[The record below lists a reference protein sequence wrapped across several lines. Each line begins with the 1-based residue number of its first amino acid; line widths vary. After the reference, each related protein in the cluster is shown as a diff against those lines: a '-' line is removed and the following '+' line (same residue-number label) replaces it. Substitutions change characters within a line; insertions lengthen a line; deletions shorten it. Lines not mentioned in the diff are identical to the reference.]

1 MGQGGLRGGQG
12 SGSTSGSVEL
22 IILGFLF
29 GFFLRKFIPDSY
41 YKSSLALLNQS
52 RQGQP
57 PPGSRYE

>member
-29 GFFLRKFIPDSY
+29 GFFSAQIYTRFVLQELTRS
-41 YKSSLALLNQS
+41 AQS
-52 RQGQP
+52 VSPRP
-57 PPGSRYE
+57 TPSRESV